1 AATIKAII
9 IETAHETGSTLGPDA
24 KYGWGLLNM
33 EGAAQLMIN
42 SNNDSKAFY
51 EETTL
56 DQGETYQRKVTAD
69 DSGELKVTI
78 AWTDPSAD
86 AQGMNDDSPVLV
98 NDLDLRITDNEG
110 NTFYP
115 WRLHSFNNFVGAVND
130 GDNDRDNVE
139 QVVVPDA
146 VAGDLYRIQVTHKDN
161 LKYGHQ
167 DFSIAVMGVV
177 DSGDASVA
185 KHQLQ
190 GSKIYP
196 NPATDQFNLTLEKP
210 GNTVSVDVFDINGR
224 RVLSKS
230 FDGSSNL
237 NYPVRVE
244 NLTAGVY
251 FVKIHTQG
259 KEATKKLVIK

>member
-1 AATIKAII
+1 AEMTTAKNDIVVAAVKKVENYTSPASVHMSNFSSWGPTNDRRIKPDISADGVNVFSSTAASDDSYEYFSGTSMASPGVSGSLILLQELSADLNDGDFLLAATIKAII

-42 SNNDSKAFY
+42 SNNDSKAVY

-69 DSGELKVTI
+69 GSGELKVTI

-110 NTFYP
+110 NTYYP

-146 VAGDLYRIQVTHKDN
+146 VAGDLYRIQVTHNDN
-161 LKYGHQ
+161 LKY
-167 DFSIAVMGVV
+167 
-177 DSGDASVA
+177 
-185 KHQLQ
+185 
-190 GSKIYP
+190 
-196 NPATDQFNLTLEKP
+196 
-210 GNTVSVDVFDINGR
+210 
-224 RVLSKS
+224 
-230 FDGSSNL
+230 
-237 NYPVRVE
+237 
-244 NLTAGVY
+244 
-251 FVKIHTQG
+251 
-259 KEATKKLVIK
+259 